1 MSEYLVPLAWSL
13 SSLYNMV
20 INLAIELDLPKLE
33 SHADSWE
40 GTTG

>member
-1 MSEYLVPLAWSL
+1 MSEYLVPLAWSFACL
-13 SSLYNMV
+13 NNML